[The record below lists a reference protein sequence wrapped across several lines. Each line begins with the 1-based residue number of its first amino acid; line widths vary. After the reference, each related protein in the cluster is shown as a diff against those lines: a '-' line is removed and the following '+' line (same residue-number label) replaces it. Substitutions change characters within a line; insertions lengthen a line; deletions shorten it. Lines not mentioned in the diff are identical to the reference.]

1 MGSPHSELAINK
13 AWVSVALMAH
23 DLLAWTRLVALHG
36 ELARAEP
43 KRLRY
48 CLLHA
53 SGVVARSG
61 RRVRLRLAA
70 GWPWS
75 GELVLAFERVH
86 ALRLTG

>member
-1 MGSPHSELAINK
+1 MTR
-13 AWVSVALMAH
+13 
-23 DLLAWTRLVALHG
+23 LLALDG

-53 SGVVARSG
+53 AGLIVRSG
-61 RRVRLRLAA
+61 RRIRLRLAA

-75 GELVLAFERVH
+75 AELVCAYQRVH
-86 ALRLTG
+86 GLPLIA